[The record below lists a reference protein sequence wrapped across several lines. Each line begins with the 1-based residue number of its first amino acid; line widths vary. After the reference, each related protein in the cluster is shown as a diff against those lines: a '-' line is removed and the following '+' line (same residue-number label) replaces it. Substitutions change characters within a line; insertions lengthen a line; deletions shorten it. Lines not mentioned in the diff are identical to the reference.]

1 MVMKGLLSVYYNRIF
16 ASPLMDF
23 KQLCNVCITHQGSL
37 PHRRRLSEVQA
48 RRWTFKPILTLFNR
62 INININVLL
71 NINIRMHIHIQDKVL
86 NLRCILSITKVFEHM
101 CKRVI
106 SNLWIQLHILILSR
120 RIGTQI
126 CIASSIRRQDIV
138 PMSVLD
144 WSTRFKISLTTMSSQ
159 SQGLPVYPIC
169 IRIRC
174 WTIKEHLLRTKSI
187 SSKYSKKV
195 GC

>member
-1 MVMKGLLSVYYNRIF
+1 MIDITLRDLETTHQRENETFSEFLIKWRAKASKMMNRPKEKDQVNMVMKGLLPVYYNRIF
-16 ASPLMDF
+16 ASPLLDF

-48 RRWTFKPILTLFNR
+48 RRQTFKPILTLFNR

-71 NINIRMHIHIQDKVL
+71 NINIKMHIHIQDKAL

-138 PMSVLD
+138 PMSVLN
-144 WSTRFKISLTTMSSQ
+144 
-159 SQGLPVYPIC
+159 
-169 IRIRC
+169 
-174 WTIKEHLLRTKSI
+174 
-187 SSKYSKKV
+187 
-195 GC
+195 